1 MRIVLQRVSQ
11 ASVTV
16 DGNIVGQIGRG
27 VLLLVGVGKGDTE
40 KDSVYLAEKIV
51 NLRVFPDETGKM
63 NLSLLDIGGS
73 ALVVSQFTLY
83 GDCSKGRRPG
93 FDGAAPPELA
103 RQLYEHFVGRI
114 RAAGVK
120 VETGV
125 FQASMTVSLVNEGP
139 VTFILRG
146 AETQ

>member
-16 DGNIVGQIGRG
+16 DGNIVGKIGRG
-27 VLLLVGVGKGDTE
+27 VLILVGVGKGDTE

-103 RQLYEHFVGRI
+103 KQLYEHFVGRI

-125 FQASMTVSLVNEGP
+125 FQASMTVNLVNEGP

-146 AETQ
+146 AEAQ

>member
-16 DGNIVGQIGRG
+16 DGSIVGQIGRG

-63 NLSLLDIGGS
+63 NLSLLDICGS

-146 AETQ
+146 AETE

>member
-16 DGNIVGQIGRG
+16 NGAIVGQIGRG
-27 VLLLVGVGKGDTE
+27 LLLLVGVAKGDRE
-40 KDSVYLAEKIV
+40 SDADYLAEKIA
-51 NLRVFPDETGKM
+51 NLRIFPDDTGKM
-63 NLSLLDIGGS
+63 NLSLLEAGGA

-93 FDGAAPPELA
+93 FDAAASPDVANELY
-103 RQLYEHFVGRI
+103 RYLIGKLQGTGI
-114 RAAGVK
+114 P

-125 FQASMTVSLVNEGP
+125 FQSAMAVSLVNDGP
-139 VTFILRG
+139 VTFVLESRSNK
-146 AETQ
+146 

>member
-11 ASVTV
+11 ASVMV

-103 RQLYEHFVGRI
+103 KELYEHFVGRI

-146 AETQ
+146 AEAQ

>member
-40 KDSVYLAEKIV
+40 KESVYLAEKIV

>member
-11 ASVTV
+11 ASVAV

-51 NLRVFPDETGKM
+51 NLRVFPDERGKM

-103 RQLYEHFVGRI
+103 KQLYEDFVGRL

-125 FQASMTVSLVNEGP
+125 FQASMAVSLVNDGP
-139 VTFILRG
+139 VTFVL
-146 AETQ
+146 E

>member
-73 ALVVSQFTLY
+73 ALLVSQFTLY

-103 RQLYEHFVGRI
+103 KQLYEHFVGRI

>member
-103 RQLYEHFVGRI
+103 KQLYEHFVGRI
-114 RAAGVK
+114 RASGVK

-125 FQASMTVSLVNEGP
+125 FQASMARDSG
-139 VTFILRG
+139 
-146 AETQ
+146 

>member
-1 MRIVLQRVSQ
+1 LRIVLQRVSD

-40 KDSVYLAEKIV
+40 EDSVYLAEKIV
-51 NLRVFPDETGKM
+51 NLRVFADDRSKM
-63 NLSLLDIGGS
+63 NLSLLDTGGS

-103 RQLYEHFVGRI
+103 RQLYEHFVGRL

-125 FQASMTVSLVNEGP
+125 FQAAMTVSLVNDGP
-139 VTFILRG
+139 VTLILECG
-146 AETQ
+146 EAE